1 MKQSGGTGT
10 GNGDLGREGFFRRGP
25 TRLLAGADVVGVQD
39 LVRHLDIRVPVAEA
53 DDVRQLRL
61 AQLQQ
66 LPPIVL
72 LIGSPQTI

>member
-1 MKQSGGTGT
+1 MLCLYQIAAC
-10 GNGDLGREGFFRRGP
+10 
-25 TRLLAGADVVGVQD
+25 LLAGADVLGIQD

-53 DDVRQLRL
+53 DHVDQLRL

-72 LIGSPQTI
+72 LQGRPTRA